1 MLTESQYRELLRY
14 RYEDVQDD
22 GASNEVI
29 KFLCRKKYIVKY
41 HPLKPDGNCYET
53 VMRSITQLGQDA
65 LEKFEYSA
73 NKVHQ
78 ESAEKKAEK
87 KSDRRFQL
95 LDTLFG
101 AVIGS
106 LLTLLAEHHDCV
118 INFFLNLF
126 S

>member
-1 MLTESQYRELLRY
+1 MLTESQYKELLRY
-14 RYEDVQDD
+14 RHEDIQDD
-22 GASNEVI
+22 RTSNEVI
-29 KFLCRKKYIVKY
+29 KFLCREKYIVKY
-41 HPLKPDGNCYET
+41 HPLKPDGNCHET
-53 VMRSITQLGQDA
+53 VMRSITQLGRDA
-65 LEKFEYSA
+65 LEEFECSA
-73 NKVHQ
+73 DKVRQ

-106 LLTLLAEHHDCV
+106 LLTLLAEHHASV
-118 INFFLNLF
+118 INFIFDLF